1 MTKEELKLATGHY
14 MNYFHDY
21 GGDLFII
28 INEPN
33 GDATE
38 RLDVQKLYKADK
50 ICTEYLSEVGSN
62 FNKKELEEKLE
73 EVFEYG
79 IQVIS
84 TRYIPTPNGLLER

>member
-1 MTKEELKLATGHY
+1 MAKEELKLATGHY

-21 GGDLFII
+21 GGDLFVI

-38 RLDVQKLYKADK
+38 GLDVEKLNRADK
-50 ICTEYLSEVGSN
+50 ICTDYLSSIESD

-79 IQVIS
+79 VQIIS